1 MELKLIVK
9 KGRASKGEVI
19 LDEFPV
25 TVGRTRGAGLPIG
38 HTLVSRNHCEIH
50 CIDGAIVIRDCGSS
64 NGTRINDELITEAV
78 LRPGD
83 RLTVGPLTFEAI
95 YEPEVEL
102 PEAAST
108 SGSDSSAPVGSF
120 LASFA
125 ESRPASVAET
135 LPADDAEENTAYIS
149 RDEMERRP
157 SSEEETQDG
166 TGLTGASGFAWLYE
180 DDSEDEDLPDFH
192 EIDLDSGPDKK
203 KGK

>member
-9 KGRASKGEVI
+9 KGRASKGEVV

-38 HTLVSRNHCEIH
+38 HTLVSRHHCEIH

-108 SGSDSSAPVGSF
+108 GASDSATRVAGF

-125 ESRPASVAET
+125 ESQPASVAES
-135 LPADDAEENTAYIS
+135 LPADDADENTAYIN
-149 RDEMERRP
+149 RDDLEQATSP
-157 SSEEETQDG
+157 DDETSDG
-166 TGLTGASGFAWLYE
+166 TDPKGASGFAWLYE
-180 DDSEDEDLPDFH
+180 DDSEDEDLPDFQ
-192 EIDLDSGPDKK
+192 EIDLDSGSDKK
-203 KGK
+203 KGE